1 MSSNKEATMD
11 RSKELNEEISRVAYL
26 LYEKRG
32 THGFELEDWFEAE
45 RIVTERIMGQ
55 KPAKKTRTARAASG
69 SKKKTARS
77 RKVKKPEM
85 ED

>member
-1 MSSNKEATMD
+1 MD
-11 RSKELNEEISRVAYL
+11 RSKEFNEEISRVAYL

-32 THGFELEDWFEAE
+32 AHGFELEDWFEAE

-55 KPAKKTRTARAASG
+55 EPGKKTRKARVASG
-69 SKKKTARS
+69 LKKKTGRP

>member
-1 MSSNKEATMD
+1 MDKNKEF
-11 RSKELNEEISRVAYL
+11 NEEISLVAFL
-26 LYEKRG
+26 LFEKRG
-32 THGFELEDWFEAE
+32 THGFELEDWLEAE

-55 KPAKKTRTARAASG
+55 EPAKKTRTARAASG
-69 SKKKTARS
+69 PKKKTGRP

>member
-1 MSSNKEATMD
+1 MD
-11 RSKELNEEISRVAYL
+11 RSKEFNEEISWVAYL

-32 THGFELEDWFEAE
+32 THGFELEDWLEAE

-55 KPAKKTRTARAASG
+55 ESAKKTRTARAASG
-69 SKKKTARS
+69 PKKKTGRP

>member
-1 MSSNKEATMD
+1 MD
-11 RSKELNEEISRVAYL
+11 RSEEFNEEISRVAYL

-45 RIVTERIMGQ
+45 RIVTERVIGQ
-55 KPAKKTRTARAASG
+55 EPAKKTRAARAASG
-69 SKKKTARS
+69 PKKKTARP
-77 RKVKKPEM
+77 RKVKKTER

>member
-1 MSSNKEATMD
+1 MD
-11 RSKELNEEISRVAYL
+11 RSKEFNEEIALVAYL

-55 KPAKKTRTARAASG
+55 EPAKKTRTTRAASG
-69 SKKKTARS
+69 PKKKTGRP
-77 RKVKKPEM
+77 RKAKKPAM

>member
-1 MSSNKEATMD
+1 MSGNKEATMD

-32 THGFELEDWFEAE
+32 TPGFELEDWFEAE

-55 KPAKKTRTARAASG
+55 EPAKKTRTARAASG
-69 SKKKTARS
+69 PEKKTVRP
-77 RKVKKPEM
+77 RKVKKPEI

>member
-1 MSSNKEATMD
+1 MD
-11 RSKELNEEISRVAYL
+11 RSKEFNEEVSRVAYL

-32 THGFELEDWFEAE
+32 TYGFELEDWFEAE

-55 KPAKKTRTARAASG
+55 KPAKKTRTTRAVSG
-69 SKKKTARS
+69 PKKKTGRP

>member
-1 MSSNKEATMD
+1 MD
-11 RSKELNEEISRVAYL
+11 RSKEFNEEISLVAYL
-26 LYEKRG
+26 LYERRG

-45 RIVTERIMGQ
+45 RIVMERIMGQ
-55 KPAKKTRTARAASG
+55 EPAKKTSTARAASG
-69 SKKKTARS
+69 PKKKPGRP

>member
-1 MSSNKEATMD
+1 MDKNKEF
-11 RSKELNEEISRVAYL
+11 NEEISLVAFL
-26 LYEKRG
+26 LFEKRG
-32 THGFELEDWFEAE
+32 THGFELEDWLEAE

-55 KPAKKTRTARAASG
+55 ESAKKTRTARAASG
-69 SKKKTARS
+69 PKKKTGRP

>member
-1 MSSNKEATMD
+1 MD
-11 RSKELNEEISRVAYL
+11 RSKEFNEEISRVAYL

-55 KPAKKTRTARAASG
+55 EPAKKTRTARVASG
-69 SKKKTARS
+69 PKKSQAGQEK
-77 RKVKKPEM
+77 
-85 ED
+85 

>member
-1 MSSNKEATMD
+1 MD
-11 RSKELNEEISRVAYL
+11 RSKEFNGEISLVAYL

-55 KPAKKTRTARAASG
+55 EPAKKTRTARAASG
-69 SKKKTARS
+69 SKKKTARPK
-77 RKVKKPEM
+77 KVKKPER